1 MHCGFNSVL
10 SQQIL
15 TLVSACLSHQ
25 NYSPEMYVELIKV
38 SFHTDIFENNI
49 GYLRFDMFGDFEEV
63 KPIAQIIVEHVWN
76 KVVNTD
82 AMIIDLRWIIML
94 TAKSELLFKTLCVYF
109 GKPINKPAKYTVD
122 WLVDSVYFKFINVC
136 FYSHSFFQ
144 PSQDEIPLS
153 VKFTNEQSV
162 LSWI

>member
-10 SQQIL
+10 SQQTS

-25 NYSPEMYVELIKV
+25 NYSPEMYIELIKV

-82 AMIIDLRWIIML
+82 TMIIDLR
-94 TAKSELLFKTLCVYF
+94 
-109 GKPINKPAKYTVD
+109 
-122 WLVDSVYFKFINVC
+122 
-136 FYSHSFFQ
+136 
-144 PSQDEIPLS
+144 
-153 VKFTNEQSV
+153 
-162 LSWI
+162 